1 MPRPRRV
8 GGADR
13 IDPQLLAKVAS
24 KIRISGHGLE
34 ASEDRAVPSAILPLV
49 DRDLYRRRQRR
60 RAILAWSVA
69 GLIVV
74 GGVLGV
80 IFGGEEERT
89 TAIEV
94 PSASIFGSAM
104 TSQQYEA
111 LHEGETE
118 AAVLQKLHNI
128 GVQEDQV
135 EEAKLLGLF
144 PPRPDHATCSYWTLS
159 DAPGHLVRL
168 CFSDP
173 QGVLL
178 QKAVAAEGEGTPRAE
193 EALA

>member
-1 MPRPRRV
+1 
-8 GGADR
+8 
-13 IDPQLLAKVAS
+13 LAKVAS
-24 KIRISGHGLE
+24 KIHISTHTLE
-34 ASEDRAVPSAILPLV
+34 ASEDPAVPSAILPQV

-60 RAILAWSVA
+60 RALIAWSVT

-74 GGVLGV
+74 GAALAV

-89 TAIEV
+89 TTIEV
-94 PSASIFGSAM
+94 PSTSIFGSEM

-111 LHEGETE
+111 LHKGEPQSVVVQE
-118 AAVLQKLHNI
+118 LHNV

-135 EEAKLLGLF
+135 EESKLLGLF
-144 PPRPDHATCSYWTLS
+144 PPQPEHSTCSYWTLS

-168 CFSDP
+168 CFSGP
-173 QGVLL
+173 QGVLV

-193 EALA
+193 ETLA